1 MKNKK
6 LLAAIVAVTMSATTV
21 AVAFSGCNKHTHEYT
36 DWTVTTPATCTT
48 EGVETGTCKADGKTG
63 TRVIPALG
71 HKYGTWQTV
80 EPTAD
85 KEGSASNVCAT
96 DPSHTVKVAL
106 PKLGDSKY
114 TVKKLEDKP
123 TYAINQYT
131 YAHADGDIV
140 FAAKQFKK
148 DVSFTVEDAVET
160 ATDTLYSSLVGKG
173 VGTSSTKLAGSD
185 KERVSDLLYEYGKNY
200 THVKGD
206 SEYWLEKDAE
216 DKISGIVFEG
226 GAYREAGEQDADM
239 FAGYNFI
246 NPANYDSCYGA
257 EELLGSLYEAATE
270 PNEAYNTQ
278 FTESVNGDVYSFSWT
293 VVNLSSNS
301 KQNTD
306 FIYHFTVD
314 FTLGHN
320 YMLKTFTCTTETFA
334 YSYDLGATK
343 PYDFDEA
350 TYTYS
355 PKQGEAPGST
365 KVVTLT
371 QTAFADLEEIPENPW
386 NFDEIAVDSFDLFS
400 GRQVSKYEF
409 DNTPDNN
416 PDILKQILGVYEEI
430 YMIKTRLKS
439 GEADITTAGNLQL
452 YLDDFTPGTAGEYIS
467 LNPVKVYIVEDGKE
481 TLVLSSEE
489 FVHSDTG
496 ISGYYD
502 NANKSILLTCRQATG
517 DFSIKICVG
526 DAVKT
531 FKLHVSESAPEKL
544 VTMVNLY
551 NDAKDSYDTKKTDSV
566 TVYKGQTLTFTTD
579 AGDFYDPYDPY
590 IYDASADVTL
600 AAGTQN
606 ATLTATDKGHS
617 FVATAAGTYNINV
630 VSKLDQSVSCV
641 LTVVVEEA
649 PDVEAMLNGN
659 YTAGDFE
666 ITFNTEGGTVNV
678 VKGTDVNETFSYTY
692 LDGVLTATSAD
703 NKYSVQLTENY
714 KLVLVYSDDF
724 EESHREILK
733 VPSGI
738 NMDDVKAALAE
749 LVGKWTFSI
758 DGFKVTI
765 VLNSDGTATFSDG
778 MAPGTVALT
787 YELVDNGGGVVGIN
801 FSNGKFNGWFGVMQE
816 GSTLTFDGTQITNVK
831 FDVFDVY
838 NYGTSIG
845 VYTATFVKPEEKP
858 NPNPNPNPEENP
870 EANQQV

>member
-96 DPSHTVKVAL
+96 DPSHTVKVVL

-148 DVSFTVEDAVET
+148 DVTFTVEDAVET

-185 KERVSDLLYEYGKNY
+185 KERVSELLYEYGKNY

-226 GAYREAGEQDADM
+226 GAYRQAGEQDADM

-293 VVNLSSNS
+293 VVNLSSNA

-306 FIYHFTVD
+306 FIYHFAVD

-343 PYDFDEA
+343 PYDFDED

-365 KVVTLT
+365 KVLTLT
-371 QTAFADLEEIPENPW
+371 QTAFSDIEEIPENPW
-386 NFDEIAVDSFDLFS
+386 NFDEIAVDSFDLFT

-489 FVHSDTG
+489 FVSSGAD

-502 NANKSILLTCRQATG
+502 SSAKSILLTCRQATG

-526 DAVKT
+526 EASKT
-531 FKLHVSESAPEKL
+531 FNLHVSKSAPEKM

-551 NDAKDSYDTKKTDSV
+551 NDAKDIYDSKKTDSV

-617 FVATAAGTYNINV
+617 FVATAAGTYKINV

-666 ITFNTEGGTVNV
+666 ITFDKEGGTVNV
-678 VKGTDVNETFSYTY
+678 LKGTDVNETFSYTY
-692 LDGVLTATSAD
+692 LDGVLTATSSD

-714 KLVLVYSDDF
+714 KLVLVYLDDF
-724 EESHREILK
+724 EESHRELLK

-738 NMDDVKAALAE
+738 NFDDIKAALE
-749 LVGKWTFSI
+749 GTWKFEVDIVGSNV
-758 DGFKVTI
+758 KVTI
-765 VLNSDGTATFSDG
+765 VLNADGTATFNES
-778 MAPGTVALT
+778 MAPMNVVPLD

-801 FSNGKFNGWFGVMQE
+801 FSDGEYNGWCGLMNE
-816 GSTLTFDGTQITNVK
+816 GSILEFNDGQITKIQFNL
-831 FDVFDVY
+831 FDTYD
-838 NYGTSIG
+838 GSELG
-845 VYTATFVKPEEKP
+845 LSTATK
-858 NPNPNPNPEENP
+858 
-870 EANQQV
+870 Q